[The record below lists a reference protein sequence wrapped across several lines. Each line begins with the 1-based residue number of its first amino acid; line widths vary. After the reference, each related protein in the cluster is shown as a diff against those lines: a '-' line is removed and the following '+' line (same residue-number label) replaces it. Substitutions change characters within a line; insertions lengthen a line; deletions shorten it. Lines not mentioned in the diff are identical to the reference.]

1 MKEDSLLFQVL
12 DQKRDC
18 IGYFANNSINP
29 TKQMPLSGATW
40 EYSTHLPGEYYEL
53 ARVYSAGATL
63 TDVCPED
70 LRDSWEEVKKQLR
83 ACLKAF
89 KTSQLSLDENCFYDV
104 VPEYFLYQY
113 LQAKNN
119 ITQHVLGTYPKPA
132 NYQFMYNL
140 IEMLSFI
147 REQPLNLDISSI
159 NHLLGS
165 VRGKNFHRSLQTLK
179 RVCDYNPWGTVTGRL
194 ATQPNTFPILTMNK
208 EFRACIKP
216 KNDWFVELDFNAAEL
231 RTLIALTGEEQPQID
246 IHEWNRENIY
256 RNIGSRE
263 DAKKRIFAWMYNSKS
278 EDFLSNRAY
287 DKETVKNKYWDG
299 SRVETDYGRVI
310 ENVDEH
316 HALNYVVQST
326 TVDMVH
332 EQAYKVYELLKGK
345 KSHIAFLIHDAVY
358 IDLADEDRNEL
369 LNLLD
374 TFRKTRYDMFK
385 VNVSAGRNLGE
396 MKELKL

>member
-1 MKEDSLLFQVL
+1 MLFQVL
-12 DQKRDC
+12 DSKADC
-18 IGYFANNSINP
+18 IGFYAANIINP
-29 TKQMPLSGATW
+29 TPILPTEGATW
-40 EYSTHLPGEYYEL
+40 EYSQHLPGDHYDIG
-53 ARVYSAGATL
+53 RIYSQGAAL

-70 LRDSWEEVKKQLR
+70 MKADWEEIKKTLR
-83 ACLKAF
+83 SCLKAF
-89 KTSQLSLDENCFYDV
+89 RTSHLSLDENCFYDV
-104 VPEYFLYQY
+104 LPEFFLYQY
-113 LQAKNN
+113 LEAKNK
-119 ITQHVLGTYPKPA
+119 ITAHVLETYPRPA
-132 NYQFMYNL
+132 NYDCMYNL
-140 IEMLSFI
+140 VEMLSSI
-147 REQPLNLDISSI
+147 RSQTVSVDINPI
-159 NHLLGS
+159 KHLLSS
-165 VRGKNFHRSLQTLK
+165 VRGMNFHRTLQTVNH
-179 RVCDYNPWGTVTGRL
+179 VCDYNPWGTITGRL
-194 ATQPNTFPILTMNK
+194 STNPNSLPILTMNK

-246 IHEWNRENIY
+246 IHEWNRKNIY

-316 HALNYVVQST
+316 HALNYIVQST

-374 TFRKTRYDMFK
+374 TFRKTRYNLFK
-385 VNVSAGRNLGE
+385 VNVSAGKNLGA